1 MDDLVKIALYLSD
14 TEAEIA
20 RAKLESG
27 GMEAFVFVEN
37 LGGEGPRQGR
47 LMVRPADVAEACE
60 VLELDRPATRM
71 NPLVDKSVVII
82 GLVLLIA
89 AVAGFIYFLAD
100 GLWQ

>member
-14 TEAEIA
+14 AEAEIA

-60 VLELDRPATRM
+60 VLDLDRPTTRM
-71 NPLVDKSVVII
+71 NPLVDNAVVII
-82 GLVLLIA
+82 GLVLLVA
-89 AVAGFIYFLAD
+89 AVVGFISFLSD
-100 GLWQ
+100 GPWQ

>member
-14 TEAEIA
+14 AEAEIA

-47 LMVRPADVAEACE
+47 LMVRPGDVNEACE
-60 VLELDRPATRM
+60 VLELDVPTARM
-71 NPLVDKSVVII
+71 NPLVDRAVVLI
-82 GLVLLIA
+82 GLVLLVL
-89 AVAGFIYFLAD
+89 AVV
-100 GLWQ
+100 GLLMAFR